1 MKRTISLQTLQE
13 VVRARVCS
21 TCERLTPGGNEL
33 PLSQPRDCEHGCGLF
48 EALPNLRT
56 LAVNLDPVVG
66 NFPRAARAACG
77 DVVAEPNGQAVL
89 ATLAEMTGRR

>member
-1 MKRTISLQTLQE
+1 MKRTISLQKIQE

-21 TCERLTPGGNEL
+21 TCDRLTPGGDEL

-66 NFPRAARAACG
+66 NFARAARAACG
-77 DVVAEPNGQAVL
+77 DVVSTPNGAAVV
-89 ATLAEMTGRR
+89 ATLEELTARR

>member
-1 MKRTISLQTLQE
+1 MKRTLSLQKLQE

-33 PLSQPRDCEHGCGLF
+33 PLNQPRGCEQGCDLF

-56 LAVNLDPVVG
+56 LAVNVDPVVG
-66 NFPRAARAACG
+66 NFARAARAACG
-77 DVVAEPNGQAVL
+77 EVVADAKGQAVV
-89 ATLAEMTGRR
+89 ASLAEMTGR

>member
-1 MKRTISLQTLQE
+1 MKRTISLQKIQE

-21 TCERLTPGGNEL
+21 TCERLTPGGNDL
-33 PLSQPRDCEHGCGLF
+33 PLDQPRDCEHGCGLF

-66 NFPRAARAACG
+66 NFGRAARAACG
-77 DVVAEPNGQAVL
+77 DVVTNPNGAAVL
-89 ATLAEMTGRR
+89 ATLSELTGRG